1 MCVFVFITVQFWCV
15 CLDQKMLE
23 LTSCGWVESGVWL
36 KGLCERADRAKW
48 VMGGGGKIA
57 IMDEGG
63 GKTIVVDVVVSLLSP
78 SIHR

>member
-1 MCVFVFITVQFWCV
+1 
-15 CLDQKMLE
+15 MLE
-23 LTSCGWVESGVWL
+23 MTSCGWVEAASVWL

-63 GKTIVVDVVVSLLSP
+63 GKTVVVDVVDSLLSP
-78 SIHR
+78 GIYQ